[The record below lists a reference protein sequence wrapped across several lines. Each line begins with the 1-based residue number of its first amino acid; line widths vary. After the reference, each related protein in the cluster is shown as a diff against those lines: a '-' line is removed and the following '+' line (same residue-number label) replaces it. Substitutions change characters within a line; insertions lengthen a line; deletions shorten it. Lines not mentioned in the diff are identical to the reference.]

1 MIELLATYSLAEI
14 LTFII
19 TFALAI
25 KGFVTFWDWAV
36 ERVRKI
42 FKKESQKDKEKQL
55 LEERLLRGDI
65 KMKELTQQQEK
76 TKQQL
81 DDINNKIDLL
91 ISSDRDDI
99 KSYITKEHHFF
110 VYNKRWI
117 DDYSLDCIERR
128 YNHYKEEGGN
138 SFVKDLIDEI
148 RELPKTPPRE

>member
-25 KGFVTFWDWAV
+25 KGFVTFWDWTV

>member
-42 FKKESQKDKEKQL
+42 FKKESQKDREKQL

-148 RELPKTPPRE
+148 KELPKTPPRE

>member
-128 YNHYKEEGGN
+128 YKHYKEEGGN
-138 SFVKDLIDEI
+138 SFIKDLIDEI

>member
-148 RELPKTPPRE
+148 RELPKTPPCE

>member
-1 MIELLATYSLAEI
+1 MIELLATYSLTEI

-25 KGFVTFWDWAV
+25 KGFVTFWDWAID
-36 ERVRKI
+36 RIRKI
-42 FKKESQKDKEKQL
+42 FKKETQKDKEKQL

-81 DDINNKIDLL
+81 ESINNKIDLL
-91 ISSDRDDI
+91 ILSDRDDI
-99 KSYITKEHHFF
+99 KSYITREHHFF
-110 VYNKRWI
+110 VYNKKWI

-128 YNHYKEEGGN
+128 FKHYQEEDGN
-138 SFVKDLIDEI
+138 SFVEDLMNEI
-148 RELPKTPPRE
+148 RELPKLPSFK

>member
-42 FKKESQKDKEKQL
+42 FKKESQKDREKQL

-148 RELPKTPPRE
+148 RELPKTPSRE

>member
-42 FKKESQKDKEKQL
+42 FKKESQKDREKQL